1 MAEASKAKLVWVIHR
16 VPVVRVELVLVL
28 EAPGGGGDVD
38 HQALGD
44 GEVRPGDGV
53 VLGAGSLD
61 R

>member
-1 MAEASKAKLVWVIHR
+1 MAKASEAELVGVVLG
-16 VPVVRVELVLVL
+16 VPVVGVELVLVL

-38 HQALGD
+38 HEALGD